1 MFLSKPGRGP
11 PPPAG
16 RLRSPRGLAT
26 KSQETASADPRPGPL
41 RGEKRFTRSS
51 PVLRRKDRS

>member
-1 MFLSKPGRGP
+1 MFLSKPGRDP
-11 PPPAG
+11 PPPAPG
-16 RLRSPRGLAT
+16 GT
-26 KSQETASADPRPGPL
+26 TAEPGPRPGPL